1 MRDVYVAGIGIT
13 TFGRLE
19 YQLAEIAAYPAMMA
33 MRDAGIT
40 EVEQVYVANMGGGRL
55 SHQTGLASA
64 VVDTLSLTPAGAE
77 TIENGPASG
86 ASAIKQGYAAVAS
99 GMYDIV
105 LVTGAERMREVNN
118 LEATD
123 FIATLTHPLAEYVYG
138 VTLPAHAA
146 MFTRL
151 YMERWG

>member
-1 MRDVYVAGIGIT
+1 MRNVYVAGIGIT

-19 YQLAEIAAYPAMMA
+19 YPLAEIAAYPAMMA
-33 MRDAGIT
+33 MSDAGFTGIQ
-40 EVEQVYVANMGGGRL
+40 QVYVANMGSGRIN
-55 SHQTGLASA
+55 HQTGLASA

-86 ASAIKQGYAAVAS
+86 ASAIKQGFLAVAS
-99 GMYDIV
+99 GMYDAV

-123 FIATLTHPLAEYVYG
+123 FIATLTQPLSEYVYG

-151 YMERWG
+151 